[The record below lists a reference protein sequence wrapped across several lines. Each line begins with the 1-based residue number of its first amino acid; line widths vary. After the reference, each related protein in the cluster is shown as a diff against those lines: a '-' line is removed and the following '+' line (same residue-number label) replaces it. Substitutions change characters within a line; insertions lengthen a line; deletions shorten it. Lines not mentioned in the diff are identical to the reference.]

1 MKKLKKYLPFF
12 FCLLY
17 LIHGIL
23 DLSTLNILGA
33 IFKII
38 ISTLGIIVTYPFYKE
53 GNE

>member
-53 GNE
+53 RNE